1 MLKYPSL
8 LLLTIIIIGCTPN
21 FESDWPNLPDIKGE
35 WKSVM
40 TYGGSLEDVAHG
52 VITTSDGGFV
62 VVGNTQ
68 SIDGIFSTKTR
79 VGSDLFVTKFN
90 ADVEIQWIQ
99 TYGGSDDDRGY
110 DIVELENG
118 YAIIGYSKS
127 FDGDAS
133 LNKGQ
138 HDNWLLR
145 IDTGGNL
152 LWEKSFGFLGHDH
165 AYNIISTQDGG
176 LFFNGFL
183 DITASDGAGME
194 GKKSNKGQKHG
205 AGEFWCHKLD
215 GNGILQWRRYFGGTS
230 NDRSYDAIETL
241 EGDFVLVGSSESQDV
256 DVSDP
261 RGSYDAWIVKIN
273 SHGDLL
279 WERSVGGSAYDI
291 ANAVIE
297 NRKGEYVVLGQSFSQ
312 DGDIDKPLGSSDV
325 FLSTLSPSGEL
336 KSNKNIGDQGFDT
349 ANALLERPDGTLILV
364 GHKAPNALAVGEKLL
379 SNNVFIAHTL
389 PNGSLINQYKLIGDG
404 LDLGFD
410 IAQLEGG
417 KTVVVG
423 STKSTSGDYPLIKGG
438 TDFFIAIWH

>member
-165 AYNIISTQDGG
+165 AYNIISTQ
-176 LFFNGFL
+176 FSF
-183 DITASDGAGME
+183 
-194 GKKSNKGQKHG
+194 
-205 AGEFWCHKLD
+205 
-215 GNGILQWRRYFGGTS
+215 
-230 NDRSYDAIETL
+230 
-241 EGDFVLVGSSESQDV
+241 
-256 DVSDP
+256 
-261 RGSYDAWIVKIN
+261 IN
-273 SHGDLL
+273 
-279 WERSVGGSAYDI
+279 
-291 ANAVIE
+291 
-297 NRKGEYVVLGQSFSQ
+297 
-312 DGDIDKPLGSSDV
+312 
-325 FLSTLSPSGEL
+325 
-336 KSNKNIGDQGFDT
+336 
-349 ANALLERPDGTLILV
+349 
-364 GHKAPNALAVGEKLL
+364 
-379 SNNVFIAHTL
+379 
-389 PNGSLINQYKLIGDG
+389 
-404 LDLGFD
+404 
-410 IAQLEGG
+410 
-417 KTVVVG
+417 
-423 STKSTSGDYPLIKGG
+423 
-438 TDFFIAIWH
+438 

>member
-1 MLKYPSL
+1 MIKYPSL
-8 LLLTIIIIGCTPN
+8 LLLTIIIISCAPN
-21 FESDWPNLPDIKGE
+21 SESDWPNLPDIKGE
-35 WKSVM
+35 WESVV

-52 VITTSDGGFV
+52 VITTSDGGFA
-62 VVGNTQ
+62 VVGNTK
-68 SIDGIFSTKTR
+68 STDGIFSAKTR
-79 VGSDLFVTKFN
+79 IGSDLFVMKFS
-90 ADVEIQWIQ
+90 ADVEIQWIH

-110 DIVELENG
+110 DIVELGNG

-183 DITASDGAGME
+183 DITASDGDGMD

-230 NDRSYDAIETL
+230 NDRSYDSIETL

-261 RGSYDAWIVKIN
+261 QGSYDAWIVKIN
-273 SHGDLL
+273 SHGDFL
-279 WERSVGGSAYDI
+279 WELSIGGSAYDI

-297 NRKGEYVVLGQSFSQ
+297 NRKGDYVVLGQSFSC
-312 DGDIDKPLGSSDV
+312 LLYTSDAAD
-325 FLSTLSPSGEL
+325 E
-336 KSNKNIGDQGFDT
+336 
-349 ANALLERPDGTLILV
+349 
-364 GHKAPNALAVGEKLL
+364 
-379 SNNVFIAHTL
+379 
-389 PNGSLINQYKLIGDG
+389 
-404 LDLGFD
+404 
-410 IAQLEGG
+410 
-417 KTVVVG
+417 
-423 STKSTSGDYPLIKGG
+423 
-438 TDFFIAIWH
+438 